1 MSNGSNAKGV
11 RASLDATASLRT
23 TLRRH
28 LRFGDTRSHSRFVQR
43 TKWVL
48 PALAVTLLLLVGT
61 WPELSSVVE
70 HLHFNLPR
78 IDITEARNL
87 RMVQPRYSGIDRDN
101 RPYVLTAAAANQTSQ
116 SSDIVSLDSPRADM
130 TTNSGNWVEL
140 TGYTGTYQPQPQL
153 LDLYGDVELYQDRG
167 NEFHTDSA
175 QINIANG
182 SAQGTEP
189 VTGHGPFGHVT
200 AEGFTMQDHGAVIT
214 FTGKTNLTL
223 LPRPKDAE

>member
-1 MSNGSNAKGV
+1 MSERISAKGL
-11 RASLDATASLRT
+11 RAPLEATTALRT

-28 LRFGDTRSHSRFVQR
+28 LHFGNTRSHSRFVQR

-70 HLHFNLPR
+70 HLHFSLPR
-78 IDITEARNL
+78 IDINEARNL

-101 RPYVLTAAAANQTSQ
+101 RPYTLTAATASQTSQ
-116 SSDIVSLDSPRADM
+116 SSDIVSLEAPRADM

-175 QINIANG
+175 QLDIANG
-182 SAQGTEP
+182 SAQGSEP
-189 VTGHGPFGHVT
+189 VNGHGPFGHVT